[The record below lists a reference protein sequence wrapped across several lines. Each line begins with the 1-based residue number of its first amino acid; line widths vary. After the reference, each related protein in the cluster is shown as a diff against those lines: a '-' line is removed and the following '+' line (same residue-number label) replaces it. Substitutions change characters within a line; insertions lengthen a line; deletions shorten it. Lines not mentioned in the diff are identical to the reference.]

1 MRESTDLRC
10 GIGFQLRCRAEGCS
24 DLEIDERIFVWGIP
38 GHMREE
44 WVGVAME
51 SPKGW
56 DS

>member
-10 GIGFQLRCRAEGCS
+10 GIGFQLRCSAEGCS